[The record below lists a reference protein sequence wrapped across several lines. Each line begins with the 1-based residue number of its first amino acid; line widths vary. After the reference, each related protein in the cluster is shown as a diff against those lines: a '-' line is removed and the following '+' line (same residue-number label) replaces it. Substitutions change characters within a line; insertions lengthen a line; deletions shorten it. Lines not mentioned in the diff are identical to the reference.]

1 MGNLR
6 DELIKKGVVSSKKAQ
21 QIAHKD
27 RARKNKLGRRRV
39 AEERSAQDSARR
51 ARETSQREEDR
62 KRESVRRDEASQHE
76 ERHALIQ
83 LMRDHARHDLR
94 GPRRFHFVTRS
105 QRIPFLEVNE
115 QAARSLEHGELAIC
129 ELPDTD
135 PEQFL
140 ILPAESARRVQASA
154 AEFVLFFETTSSAGP
169 TRH

>member
-27 RARKNKLGRRRV
+27 RARKKKIGRGKV
-39 AEERSAQDSARR
+39 ADERAAQEAARL
-51 ARETSQREEDR
+51 ARETSRRDEDR
-62 KRESVRRDEASQHE
+62 KRESVRRDEANQHE

-94 GPRRFHFVTRS
+94 GPRRFHFVTRKR
-105 QRIPFLEVNE
+105 RIPFLEVNE

-129 ELPDTD
+129 ELPETD

-154 AEFVLFFETTSSAGP
+154 AEFVLFFEASSNPGS